1 MVKLSPKIVPQ
12 VLSYSEIQP
21 GLDITSNSTQKMD
34 PAIVLVHT
42 NKPKL
47 KAAPSILTLL
57 SNVKVE
63 NMGKVEKMEG
73 SVYEEEFPKRDTG
86 TYPTLKISPG
96 KWKCVY
102 CYKTLTR
109 KSILINHIRSHWG
122 ERPHVCA
129 QCPRKFTI
137 KWNLTRHMRTHKAN
151 HQTPNLPIHGPK
163 PEINREVA
171 IDFEDLWTPYTFQK
185 NGKSFPLVNN
195 GSKKWICVY
204 CSKSLTRKSILI
216 NHIRIHTGEK
226 PYVCAICSK
235 GFTIK
240 SNLTRHMLCHNAE
253 QAPRPEQM
261 DNMEIDQK
269 DQRMFHNA
277 TQLGLL
283 NEVQVDTFFKT
294 DERHKIGNDGIKL
307 EILEDNNLVK
317 YTENKTAR
325 KRWKCIHCSKS
336 LARKSILLNHLK
348 IHTGEKPY
356 PCSRCPKVF
365 SLKAN
370 LTRHM
375 RQHTGERPYKCE
387 SCGKTFSQ
395 AYNRNRHRLSHTGV
409 KPFACSLCTKT
420 FRTKYNLKK
429 HQKVHNGKQTYIC
442 PLCPRKFSRQYN
454 LDCHVRV
461 HSGEM
466 LYGCR
471 YCSKRFSY
479 SISLNRHER
488 QHRSEQNRPA
498 NLQDI
503 PKETTT

>member
-21 GLDITSNSTQKMD
+21 GLDITSNSAVKMD

-47 KAAPSILTLL
+47 KSAPSILTLL

-63 NMGKVEKMEG
+63 NMAKVEKMEG
-73 SVYEEEFPKRDTG
+73 SGYEEEFPKSDSG
-86 TYPTLKISPG
+86 SYPTLKISPG

-122 ERPHVCA
+122 ERPHVCVE
-129 QCPRKFTI
+129 CPRAFTI
-137 KWNLTRHMRTHKAN
+137 KWNLTRHMRTHKVK
-151 HQTPNLPIHGPK
+151 HETTNLPFQGPK
-163 PEINREVA
+163 PEINRERA
-171 IDFEDLWTPYTFQK
+171 LDFEDLWTPYTFQK
-185 NGKSFPLVNN
+185 NGKSLPLVSS
-195 GSKKWICVY
+195 GSKKWICEY
-204 CSKSLTRKSILI
+204 CSKILTRKSILI
-216 NHIRIHTGEK
+216 NHIRTHTGEK
-226 PYVCAICSK
+226 PYVCDNCSK

-240 SNLTRHMLCHNAE
+240 SNLTRHMLCHKTK
-253 QAPRPEQM
+253 QAPELEQM
-261 DNMEIDQK
+261 DNMEIEQK
-269 DQRMFHNA
+269 NQGMFRNA
-277 TQLGLL
+277 IELDLL
-283 NEVQVDTFFKT
+283 HEVQSDNSFKGG
-294 DERHKIGNDGIKL
+294 EIQKIGNDGIKL
-307 EILEDNNLVK
+307 ESLENNNLVK
-317 YTENKTAR
+317 YKGNKTIR

-336 LARKSILLNHLK
+336 LARKSVLINHLK

-356 PCSRCPKVF
+356 SCFRCPKVF

-375 RQHTGERPYKCE
+375 RHHTGEKPYKCG
-387 SCGKTFSQ
+387 SCEMTFSQ
-395 AYNRNRHRLSHTGV
+395 AYNRNRHRLSHTGI
-409 KPFACSLCTKT
+409 KPFACTQCTKT
-420 FRTKYNLKK
+420 FRAKYNLKK
-429 HQKVHNGKQTYIC
+429 HQKVHNGKQTYRC

-461 HSGEM
+461 HSGEL

-498 NLQDI
+498 NMQES

>member
-21 GLDITSNSTQKMD
+21 GLDITSNSAEKMD

-42 NKPKL
+42 NKPKQ
-47 KAAPSILTLL
+47 KPSPSILTLL
-57 SNVKVE
+57 SSVKVE
-63 NMGKVEKMEG
+63 NMVKVEKMEEN
-73 SVYEEEFPKRDTG
+73 VYEEESPKIDTG
-86 TYPTLKISPG
+86 NYPTLKLSPG

-102 CYKTLTR
+102 CCKILTR

-122 ERPHVCA
+122 ERPHVCV
-129 QCPRKFTI
+129 QCSKAFTI
-137 KWNLTRHMRTHKAN
+137 KWNLTRHMRTHIGKV
-151 HQTPNLPIHGPK
+151 QRTNLPIRVPK
-163 PEINREVA
+163 RDINRESPI
-171 IDFEDLWTPYTFQK
+171 IDFEDHWTPYTVQT
-185 NGKSFPLVNN
+185 NGESFPLVNN
-195 GSKKWICVY
+195 GSKKWVCVY
-204 CSKSLTRKSILI
+204 CSKSLSRKSILI
-216 NHIRIHTGEK
+216 NHIRLHTGEK
-226 PYVCAICSK
+226 PYVCDHCSK
-235 GFTIK
+235 GFTTK
-240 SNLTRHMLCHNAE
+240 SNLTRHMLCHKAK
-253 QAPRPEQM
+253 QTPSPEQM
-261 DNMEIDQK
+261 DHIKIEQK
-269 DQRMFHNA
+269 DKQMIHNA
-277 TQLGLL
+277 LELGIL
-283 NEVQVDTFFKT
+283 NEI
-294 DERHKIGNDGIKL
+294 KINNDGMKL
-307 EILEDNNLVK
+307 ESSEGNNLLK

-356 PCSRCPKVF
+356 HCFHCPKVF

-375 RQHTGERPYKCE
+375 RKHTGEKPYKCG

-409 KPFACSLCTKT
+409 KPFACAQCTKT

-429 HQKVHNGKQTYIC
+429 HQKVHNGKQTFRC
-442 PLCPRKFSRQYN
+442 PLCPRKFSRKYN

-471 YCSKRFSY
+471 YCAKRFSY
-479 SISLNRHER
+479 AISLNRHER
-488 QHRSEQNRPA
+488 LHSSEQNRPP
-498 NLQDI
+498 NMQES
-503 PKETTT
+503 PKEKIPLDGLSL